1 MGSVE
6 KSPISDRNEE
16 LNWLVRCLAPIFDG
30 LRQPVTVVDQS
41 GRYVYYNR
49 ASGALDGLDPQQVLG
64 MHVLQSVPWLKPEQS
79 TLLRCLAKGQPS
91 IDTVQ
96 AYVGAGGEL
105 LQYRHRAIPLRG
117 LHGALVGAMEVG
129 EVVADEAESITGRDD
144 APVILSVAPG
154 MLQQLRR
161 LEVFAA
167 TDLPLLVHGETG
179 TGKELFARRAHAF
192 SPRCNG
198 PLISLNCAAIPET
211 LLESTLFGT
220 TRGAFTGAENRKGM
234 FALAEGGTLFLDE
247 INSMPLGMQSKL
259 LRVLQDGSFLPLGG
273 LTAQRADV
281 RLIAASNQA
290 PRQAIAEGRLREDL
304 YYRLNVACLSIPP
317 LRERPGDVELL
328 ARLFVR
334 RDAPGLNPRVTSLGA
349 GALARLQA
357 CAWPGNVR
365 QLENV
370 IRRSLLLHDQDGAE
384 LDEIVFADDEAGAL
398 AVPADEPR
406 SSGSG
411 SLRERLAEQERH
423 LINQAVREA
432 GGNLSLAAERL
443 DVPRTTLLGRMRR
456 LGLQAWRE
464 PQVAD

>member
-6 KSPISDRNEE
+6 KSSISNRNEE

-41 GRYVYYNR
+41 GHYVYYNR

-79 TLLRCLAKGQPS
+79 TLLRCLAEGQPS

-96 AYVGAGGEL
+96 AYVGAGGEM
-105 LQYRHRAIPLRG
+105 LQYRHRAIPLYGRQG
-117 LHGALVGAMEVG
+117 ELVGAMEVG
-129 EVVADEAESITGRDD
+129 EVVADALVAGAEDGP
-144 APVILSVAPG
+144 AILSVAPG

-161 LEVFAA
+161 LEVFAV

-179 TGKELFARRAHAF
+179 TGKELFARRAHAL
-192 SPRCNG
+192 SPRRNG

-317 LRERPGDVELL
+317 LRDRPGDVELL

-334 RDAPGLNPRVTSLGA
+334 RDAPNLNPKVTSLGA
-349 GALARLQA
+349 TALACLQA

-384 LDEIVFADDEAGAL
+384 LDEIIFADDEVDHP
-398 AVPADEPR
+398 AVPACEPCP
-406 SSGSG
+406 SGSG
-411 SLRERLAEQERH
+411 SLRERLAEQERN
-423 LINQAVREA
+423 LIAKALREVC
-432 GGNLSLAAERL
+432 GNLSLAAERL
-443 DVPRTTLLGRMRR
+443 GIPRTTLLGRMRR
-456 LGLQAWRE
+456 LGLQAS
-464 PQVAD
+464 PGHS

>member
-6 KSPISDRNEE
+6 KSPISDRNDE

-41 GRYVYYNR
+41 GHYVYYNR
-49 ASGALDGLDPQQVLG
+49 ASGALDGLNPQQVLG

-79 TLLRCLAKGQPS
+79 TLLRCLAEGQPS

-117 LHGALVGAMEVG
+117 RQGELLGAMEVG
-129 EVVADEAESITGRDD
+129 EVVADALVAGGEDGPA
-144 APVILSVAPG
+144 ILSVAPG

-179 TGKELFARRAHAF
+179 TGKELFARRAHAL
-192 SPRCNG
+192 SPRRNG

-247 INSMPLGMQSKL
+247 INSMPLSMQSKL

-334 RDAPGLNPRVTSLGA
+334 RDAPSLNPRVTSLGDA
-349 GALARLQA
+349 ALARLQA
-357 CAWPGNVR
+357 CTWPGNVR

-384 LDEIVFADDEAGAL
+384 LDEIVFADDEAGHPV
-398 AVPADEPR
+398 VPADEPW
-406 SSGSG
+406 SSGGG
-411 SLRERLAEQERH
+411 SLRERMAEQERN
-423 LINQAVREA
+423 LIAQAVREA

-443 DVPRTTLLGRMRR
+443 GVPRTTLLGRMRR
-456 LGLQAWRE
+456 LGLQASRE
-464 PQVAD
+464 HPDVD

>member
-6 KSPISDRNEE
+6 MSSISDRNEE

-41 GRYVYYNR
+41 GHYVYYNR

-79 TLLRCLAKGQPS
+79 TLLRCLAEGQPS
-91 IDTVQ
+91 IDTMQ

-105 LQYRHRAIPLRG
+105 LQYRHRAIPLYGRQG
-117 LHGALVGAMEVG
+117 ELVGAMEVG
-129 EVVADEAESITGRDD
+129 EVVADALVAGAEDGP
-144 APVILSVAPG
+144 AILSVAPG

-161 LEVFAA
+161 LDIFAA

-179 TGKELFARRAHAF
+179 TGKELFARRAHAL
-192 SPRCNG
+192 SPRRTG

-317 LRERPGDVELL
+317 LRDRPGDVELL

-334 RDAPGLNPRVTSLGA
+334 RDAPSLNPRVTSLGA
-349 GALARLQA
+349 AALARLQA

-365 QLENV
+365 QLENA

-384 LDEIVFADDEAGAL
+384 LDEIVFADDEVDHP
-398 AVPADEPR
+398 AVLTCEPCP
-406 SSGSG
+406 SGSG
-411 SLRERLAEQERH
+411 SLRERLAEQECN
-423 LINQAVREA
+423 LIAQALRDVR
-432 GGNLSLAAERL
+432 GNLSLAAERL
-443 DVPRTTLLGRMRR
+443 GVPRTTLLGRMRR
-456 LGLQAWRE
+456 LGLQASRE
-464 PQVAD
+464 HL

>member
-6 KSPISDRNEE
+6 KSSISNRNEE

-41 GRYVYYNR
+41 GHYVYYNR

-79 TLLRCLAKGQPS
+79 TLLRCLAEGQPS

-117 LHGALVGAMEVG
+117 RQGELVGAMEVG
-129 EVVADEAESITGRDD
+129 EVVADALSPGGEDGPA
-144 APVILSVAPG
+144 ILSVAPG

-167 TDLPLLVHGETG
+167 TDLPVLVHGETG
-179 TGKELFARRAHAF
+179 TGKELFARRAHAL
-192 SPRCNG
+192 SPRRNG

-290 PRQAIAEGRLREDL
+290 PRQAIGEGRLREDL

-317 LRERPGDVELL
+317 LRDRPGDVELL

-334 RDAPGLNPRVTSLGA
+334 RDAPSLNPRVTRLGA
-349 GALARLQA
+349 AALARLQA

-384 LDEIVFADDEAGAL
+384 LDEIVFADDE
-398 AVPADEPR
+398 VDHPAAPPCEPCPC
-406 SSGSG
+406 GGG
-411 SLRERLAEQERH
+411 SLREQLAEQERN
-423 LINQAVREA
+423 LIAQALREVC
-432 GGNLSLAAERL
+432 GNLSLAAERL
-443 DVPRTTLLGRMRR
+443 GVPRTTLLGRMRR
-456 LGLQAWRE
+456 LGLQASRE
-464 PQVAD
+464 H